1 MGRIASLLPVW
12 GLDQLP
18 AASVCAQRGQRARF
32 FTETDYISP
41 VNNEGGLEMNLSPPT
56 TVVFVISLIL
66 AVLAVIG
73 TFVAI
78 PLVSANAFWVAIIA
92 YVILAVGNVFRGV

>member
-1 MGRIASLLPVW
+1 
-12 GLDQLP
+12 
-18 AASVCAQRGQRARF
+18 
-32 FTETDYISP
+32 
-41 VNNEGGLEMNLSPPT
+41 MNLSPPT
-56 TVVFVISLIL
+56 TAVFVISLIL
-66 AVLAVIG
+66 AVLAVIS